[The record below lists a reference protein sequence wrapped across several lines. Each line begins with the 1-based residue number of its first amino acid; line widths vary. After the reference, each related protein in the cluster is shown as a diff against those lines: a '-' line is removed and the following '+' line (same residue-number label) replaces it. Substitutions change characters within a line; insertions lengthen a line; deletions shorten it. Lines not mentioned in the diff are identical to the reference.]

1 MHHECASRVGFEKV
15 IHEWDDDHNGGRWCI
30 ECETGESLDETGN
43 EGGRKMGGGKEGI
56 EETEE
61 AGSVLRMEQV
71 GVQEGVE
78 FSIELRIVQI
88 LLLNEIEE
96 TRESEK

>member
-1 MHHECASRVGFEKV
+1 VGFEKV
-15 IHEWDDDHNGGRWCI
+15 IHEWDDDHDGGGGCI
-30 ECETGESLDETGN
+30 ECEAGESLDETGD
-43 EGGRKMGGGKEGI
+43 EGGWKMGGGKESI

-78 FSIELRIVQI
+78 FCVELRVVQI

-96 TRESEK
+96 TGESEE